1 LDKNFNLYLSE
12 DTIHLNHRHLDD
24 QVGSFHISECNASI
38 LRFDPRYQSPAWL
51 DHRSAISGGS
61 IEDEESAIVAA
72 AARFCDRR

>member
-1 LDKNFNLYLSE
+1 MPE

-24 QVGSFHISECNASI
+24 LGGSFRISECNAFF
-38 LRFDPRYQSPAWL
+38 LWFAPRYQSPAWL
-51 DHRSAISGGS
+51 DHRSASSGGS